1 MDKFIH
7 RHNMENYRKRLAEIK
22 DEAQR
27 RVLMK
32 LLAKHPSDRYHTA
45 EELVEELEKLGQASG
60 VKV

>member
-7 RHNMENYRKRLAEIK
+7 RHNLENYRKQLAETK

-32 LLAKHPSDRYHTA
+32 LVA
-45 EELVEELEKLGQASG
+45 EEEAKDRSIAQERYPYLERVTDDA
-60 VKV
+60 V

>member
-7 RHNMENYRKRLAEIK
+7 RHNLENFRKQLGETK

-32 LLAKHPSDRYHTA
+32 LVA
-45 EELVEELEKLGQASG
+45 EEEAEDRSTAQEKAFPSKEGDR
-60 VKV
+60 

>member
-7 RHNMENYRKRLAEIK
+7 RHNLERYRKQLAETK

-32 LLAKHPSDRYHTA
+32 LVA
-45 EELVEELEKLGQASG
+45 EEEEAKRPVSRSR
-60 VKV
+60 KRIPI

>member
-7 RHNMENYRKRLAEIK
+7 RHNLENYRKQLAETK

-32 LLAKHPSDRYHTA
+32 LVA
-45 EELVEELEKLGQASG
+45 EEEAKDPSTAQENTCLSREDDR
-60 VKV
+60 

>member
-7 RHNMENYRKRLAEIK
+7 RHNLENYRKQLAETK

-32 LLAKHPSDRYHTA
+32 LVA
-45 EELVEELEKLGQASG
+45 EEEAKDRSTAQKASLCRR
-60 VKV
+60 VTDDAV

>member
-7 RHNMENYRKRLAEIK
+7 RHNLENYRKQLAETK

-32 LLAKHPSDRYHTA
+32 LVA
-45 EELVEELEKLGQASG
+45 
-60 VKV
+60 

>member
-7 RHNMENYRKRLAEIK
+7 RHNLENYRKQLAETK

-32 LLAKHPSDRYHTA
+32 LVA
-45 EELVEELEKLGQASG
+45 EEEEEAKDRSPAQENAFLSREGDR
-60 VKV
+60 